1 MLDLKPSIAETS
13 ENAEK
18 GPAEGCS
25 SYEFD
30 EVNFAYPLAPNNRV
44 LKDIS
49 VKVSTKLRRSKTI
62 IYTYCLTCRRLMPAN
77 SLHLLVLQVVARAQ

>member
-1 MLDLKPSIAETS
+1 MLDLKPSIAETP
-13 ENAEK
+13 ENVEK

-30 EVNFAYPLAPNNRV
+30 EVNFSYPLAPNNLV

-49 VKVSTKLRRSKTI
+49 VKVSTKLQLSTFRYLYPLSN
-62 IYTYCLTCRRLMPAN
+62 M
-77 SLHLLVLQVVARAQ
+77 S